1 MNNDATSRAQ
11 PASSFANPRL
21 FLHSASSSS
30 SSSFHRPPFYFFLP
44 AICRDTKSAHVPRGA
59 RTEQVTLEGTPAKYP
74 LLNYRRSG
82 VNLRR
87 GEQAS
92 ERASRL
98 LARVIETFCSFLFSP
113 STSFFF
119 AVFCLS
125 FLCFSSL
132 KFSRQLCIMDT
143 GAGASSRRGESRS
156 PRVTTSGC
164 S

>member
-92 ERASRL
+92 ERASERANTL
-98 LARVIETFCSFLFSP
+98 VRSCALARREAIKFVVP
-113 STSFFF
+113 F
-119 AVFCLS
+119 AAIVCRGAYCALDCP
-125 FLCFSSL
+125 L
-132 KFSRQLCIMDT
+132 SRQLSANLRIRT
-143 GAGASSRRGESRS
+143 NT
-156 PRVTTSGC
+156 VTSWREC
-164 S
+164 SAYWR